1 MKKLL
6 ALVLSLIMIMTSVFI
21 VPFSAQAE
29 QYPILPIPGT
39 ISTQC
44 LTNESKYVS
53 GNEKGRINYT
63 YNVPSA
69 GTLRLNI
76 NATLAGYDKD
86 GQFSMRFETSF
97 SNTKFYSDFESGFKG
112 YINDYIEYDILP
124 GTYTLTFFSYGN
136 ESPVN
141 CTISTTFTSKAQ
153 SFYADNNTVTNVIA
167 YGNEISLDKRYY
179 GVFPAAVKENYTSD
193 YMDITK
199 AKTSFSYKFNFKF
212 DGGNLY
218 AGFEGE
224 RESQLYPNSDY
235 THMSDAF
242 YLYDGNGHTVWPS
255 KYNYDNL
262 LYENLKAGEY
272 FIAIKDWAGPYS
284 FYLTQNLYRF
294 YRAEANANNPQ
305 TKKKITKP
313 KKAKI
318 KKVKGY
324 KKALEVSYAKVSGAS
339 GYQLQVATE
348 KKFKKIKK
356 TVTAKKSKTKVKISK
371 LKKKKKYYV
380 RVRAYKS
387 ASGKKVYGAW
397 SKVKT
402 VKTK

>member
-1 MKKLL
+1 MKKG
-6 ALVLSLIMIMTSVFI
+6 LSLMLSLVMIITSIFVI
-21 VPFSAQAE
+21 PTMAQADE
-29 QYPILPIPGT
+29 NPVLPISGT
-39 ISTQC
+39 INNVCPANSEDYYAKDELRT
-44 LTNESKYVS
+44 
-53 GNEKGRINYT
+53 RYT
-63 YNVPSA
+63 YVIQSP
-69 GTLRLNI
+69 GTLRI
-76 NATLAGYDKD
+76 NVNASLAGYDSD
-86 GQFSMRFETSF
+86 GQFSVQFRTEF
-97 SNTKFYSDFESGFKG
+97 SKKYFISDMSSGYKG
-112 YINDYIEYDILP
+112 YVNDHVEYEILP
-124 GTYTLTFFSYGN
+124 GTYTFELCAWGN
-136 ESPVN
+136 DSPVN
-141 CTISTTFTSKAQ
+141 CEISTSFTPKAQ

-193 YMDITK
+193 YMNITK

-224 RESQLYPNSDY
+224 RAKQLYPYQDSY
-235 THMSDAF
+235 ISDAF

-255 KYNYDNL
+255 KYNDDTL
-262 LYENLKAGEY
+262 LYEDLKAGEY
-272 FIAIKDWAGPYS
+272 FIAIKNWAGPYS

-324 KKALEVSYAKVSGAS
+324 KKALEVRYAKVSGAS
-339 GYQLQVATE
+339 GYQIQVATD
-348 KKFKKIKK
+348 KKFKKNKK
-356 TVTAKKSKTKVKISK
+356 TVTVKKSKTKVKINK

-387 ASGKKVYGAW
+387 VSGKKVYGAW
-397 SKVKT
+397 SKVRT

>member
-1 MKKLL
+1 MKKGLSSM
-6 ALVLSLIMIMTSVFI
+6 LSLVMIITSIFVI
-21 VPFSAQAE
+21 PTMAQADE
-29 QYPILPIPGT
+29 NPVLPISGT
-39 ISTQC
+39 INNVCPANSEDYYAKDELRT
-44 LTNESKYVS
+44 
-53 GNEKGRINYT
+53 RYT
-63 YNVPSA
+63 YVIQSP
-69 GTLRLNI
+69 GTLRI
-76 NATLAGYDKD
+76 NVNASLTGYDSD
-86 GQFSMRFETSF
+86 GQFSVQFRTEF
-97 SNTKFYSDFESGFKG
+97 SKKYFISDMSSGYKG
-112 YINDYIEYDILP
+112 YVNDHVEYEILP
-124 GTYTLTFFSYGN
+124 GTYTFELCTWGN
-136 ESPVN
+136 DSPVN
-141 CTISTTFTSKAQ
+141 CEISTSFTPKAQ

-224 RESQLYPNSDY
+224 RAKQLYPYQDSY
-235 THMSDAF
+235 ISDAF

-305 TKKKITKP
+305 TATKITKP

-324 KKALEVSYAKVSGAS
+324 KKALEVRYAKVSGAS
-339 GYQLQVATE
+339 GYQIQVATD
-348 KKFKKIKK
+348 KKFKKNKK

-387 ASGKKVYGAW
+387 VSGKKVYGAW